1 MRAKIRTIREG
12 RIPTDLEFTEI
23 LKLPDEFD
31 DKSRTQVQMPSNTIL
46 KDFQLGSQPRAM
58 AAQVGEGAYPATGR
72 DDQHIVG
79 SSRDGNIEGEAEENS
94 RGKGNENIEDARVA
108 EMMIELKR
116 MDQEDAQFDEEEDFD
131 FDEDDDDSD

>member
-31 DKSRTQVQMPSNTIL
+31 DKSRAQVQMPSDIVL
-46 KDFQLGSQPRAM
+46 KDFRVGSQPRAM
-58 AAQVGEGAYPATGR
+58 AAQGGEGAYPAAGH
-72 DDQHIVG
+72 DDQHIIG
-79 SSRDGNIEGEAEENS
+79 SSRDSNVEDEAERNS
-94 RGKGNENIEDARVA
+94 QGKGNEHIEDARVA

-131 FDEDDDDSD
+131 FDEDEDDSD